1 MKIHAVIT
9 SIVLGFALMA
19 CSSESV
25 SHDASE
31 LPSKARDIIS
41 QNFNAA
47 VSMIETEKSMG
58 SVKEYEVILTDGAQ
72 VTFNG
77 DGEWKSVDTPNNIPV
92 PHGLVP
98 TSISEF
104 VAQKHAGA
112 FIVGIEKNKKGFEVE
127 LSNGMEMEFDTAGV
141 FMKYDN

>member
-1 MKIHAVIT
+1 MKIHVII
-9 SIVLGFALMA
+9 SSMILGVALMS
-19 CSSESV
+19 CSSESI
-25 SHDASE
+25 SHDASK
-31 LPSKARDIIS
+31 LPAKARDLIS
-41 QNFNAA
+41 QNFNSA
-47 VSMIETEKSMG
+47 VSMVETEKSVG
-58 SVKEYEVILTDGAQ
+58 KVKEYEVILTDGVQ
-72 VTFNG
+72 VTFSG

-112 FIVGIEKNKKGFEVE
+112 YIVGIEKNKKGFEVE
-127 LSNGMEMEFDTAGV
+127 LSNGVDMQFDTAGV